1 MKVKTLI
8 DWLSEDFKPDDDIVA
23 MVWGKELFHH
33 YDHDTNTEVPLT
45 DEQWH
50 EAVEG
55 AEEDRAMGYASE
67 TAYDTIR
74 EHIDVPSRNEVTA

>member
-1 MKVKTLI
+1 MRVKKLI
-8 DWLSEDFKPDDDIVA
+8 EWLSEDFRPEDEVVV
-23 MVWGKELFHH
+23 MVWGKELFPH
-33 YDHDTNTEVPLT
+33 YDHDTDAEVPLT

-67 TAYDTIR
+67 TVYDIIR
-74 EHIDVPSRNEVTA
+74 EYINVPSQDGVTA